1 MTQVIVKSGS
11 ASQASQVRPLIQ
23 AALDHEVRLLKIG
36 LQKTTRHL
44 QQFEQRFGM
53 ESQDFYRDYQTG
65 KIGDDME
72 YMKWAGEYETLLQ
85 LQEDYADIQEIQ
97 VC

>member
-1 MTQVIVKSGS
+1 MTQVIVKSPS
-11 ASQASQVRPLIQ
+11 AAQASHIRPLIQ

-53 ESQDFYRDYQTG
+53 ESQKFYQEYQTG
-65 KIGDDME
+65 EMGDDMD

-85 LQEDYADIQEIQ
+85 LQEDYAEIQEIQ

>member
-1 MTQVIVKSGS
+1 MTQVIIKSDS
-11 ASQASQVRPLIQ
+11 ASQVRPLIQ

-36 LQKTTRHL
+36 LQKTVRHL
-44 QQFEQRFGM
+44 QQFEQRFDM
-53 ESQDFYRDYQTG
+53 ASQEFYGDYQAG
-65 KIGDDME
+65 KFGDEMD

-85 LQEDYADIQEIQ
+85 LQEDYTELQEIQ